1 MRNMKAF
8 YEIHLDKRDE
18 ILEAI
23 EKAFS
28 LKPTFID
35 DYISMRGG
43 EGSGIETVRMSLEK
57 DVIKVLVVLYN
68 QSLLEKFNSILGN
81 PTKVRGRL

>member
-8 YEIHLDKRDE
+8 YETDLEKRDE
-18 ILEAI
+18 ILEAF
-23 EKAFS
+23 ERTFS
-28 LKPTFID
+28 LKPTFIE

-43 EGSGIETVRMSLEK
+43 ESSGIETVRMSLEK
-57 DVIKVLVVLYN
+57 DIIKVLVVLYD

-81 PTKVRGRL
+81 PTKVKGRL